1 MLANYLKIA
10 WRNLLKHKAYSILN
24 LSGLVAGLTTSF
36 ILFLWAY
43 DEFRVDQFHTNI
55 DRLYQVMINDYYPD
69 GKIETYG
76 SPTVKMGDVLS
87 KEVPGIDQVVQCSW
101 DESMLLKTM
110 DKSFVEKG
118 IYADSTLF
126 DLFSFPFLVRD
137 NQKAL
142 PGSGSIAISEKL
154 AKKFFNEE
162 NPIGKIIVVKKA
174 YPLMVSSVF
183 KDIPSYSTIQFD
195 FVISFELW
203 KNENT
208 WADHWRSGATR
219 AFLSL
224 VPTASFT
231 NVDNQVRQIIKN
243 KCSDCQREAFLAAFS
258 DSYLYNTY
266 VNGKI
271 AGGRINQLI
280 LFVFIAFVVL
290 LIANINF
297 VNLTTARAMTRF
309 KEIGVRK
316 VTGAGKRSIQ
326 FQFLCESIITSV
338 IAMLFSLLMVCVL
351 MPYINSITGKEISF
365 TLQKPTILFG
375 VIAITGLSGVLG
387 GLYPAFYLSG
397 LKTILILKY
406 KGGFSVNS
414 PIHLRKALVVFQFA
428 SSIILLIGSI
438 FIYKQLSYISSKELG
453 YQRENIIVL
462 NHKEEYNANYAAFK
476 NDLLQ
481 IATIKNVAFVGSN
494 IFQIPITSTDP
505 VWPGKPIHSSI
516 NFKILRCDEGF
527 IPAIHIHL
535 QSGRNFIETD
545 SANYIIN
552 EQAMLS
558 MGLTKD
564 NVIGTKLEM
573 WNGKGEIIGLTND
586 FATGNLYQATQPL
599 ILMYSKSNGNYHF
612 IETIDQSDSKQ
623 TLTKIESVLKKY
635 APDYPFEYQFL
646 DVSYNQEY
654 IHEAAQAKLVLGFT
668 IITLIICCLGLF
680 GLSAYTVERKVKEIG
695 VRKLFGASIPSIIN
709 SISKEFIV
717 MVLISIVIAI
727 PIAYIL
733 VAKWMNRFAFH
744 TDLNWEVFAVAAT
757 ISIMI
762 AVLTTSIQA
771 VKAAIA
777 TPIKS
782 LRSE

>member
-1 MLANYLKIA
+1 MFANYLKIA
-10 WRNLLKHKAYSILN
+10 WRNLLKHKVYSILN

-43 DEFRVDQFHTNI
+43 DEFRIDQFHTKI

-76 SPTVKMGDVLS
+76 SPTVKMGDVLR

-101 DESMLLKTM
+101 EESMLLKTR
-110 DKSFVEKG
+110 DKSFVENG

-126 DLFSFPFLVRD
+126 DLFSFPLLFGD
-137 NQKAL
+137 NQKAM
-142 PGSGSIAISEKL
+142 PGAGSIAISEKL

-162 NPIGKIIVVKKA
+162 NPIGKIIEVKKA
-174 YPLMVSSVF
+174 YPLMVSNVF
-183 KDIPSYSTIQFD
+183 NDIPSHSTIQFD

-203 KNENT
+203 KKENT

-224 VPTASFT
+224 APKASFT
-231 NVDNQVRQIIKN
+231 NVDNQVRQIIKK
-243 KCSDCQREAFLAAFS
+243 KCSECNREAFLAAFS

-266 VNGKI
+266 VNGKV

-316 VTGAGKRSIQ
+316 VTGAGKISIQ
-326 FQFLCESIITSV
+326 FQFLCESILTSI

-351 MPYINSITGKEISF
+351 MPYINSITGKDVSL
-365 TLQKPTILFG
+365 TLQKPVILFG
-375 VIAITGLSGVLG
+375 MIAITVLSGVLG

-397 LKTILILKY
+397 LRTILVLKY
-406 KGGFSVNS
+406 KGGFSANS
-414 PIHLRKALVVFQFA
+414 HIHLRKALVVFQFT
-428 SSIILLIGSI
+428 SSVVLLIGSI
-438 FIYKQLSYISSKELG
+438 FIYKQLSYINSKELG
-453 YQRENIIVL
+453 YKKENIIVL
-462 NHKEEYNANYAAFK
+462 NHKDEYNANYSAFK

-481 IATIKNVAFVGSN
+481 IPTLKNVAFVGSN

-516 NFKILRCDEGF
+516 QFKILRCDEGF
-527 IPAIHIHL
+527 IPATHIHL
-535 QSGRNFIETD
+535 QSGRNFIESD

-573 WNGKGEIIGLTND
+573 WNGKGEIVGVTND
-586 FATGNLYQATQPL
+586 FATGNLYQSTQPL
-599 ILMYSKSNGNYHF
+599 ILMYSKTNGFYHF
-612 IETIDQSDSKQ
+612 IETIDQSDPKQ
-623 TLTKIESVLKKY
+623 TLAKIESVIKKY

-646 DVSYNQEY
+646 DVSYNQQY
-654 IHEAAQAKLVLGFT
+654 KHEAAQGKLVLGFT
-668 IITLIICCLGLF
+668 IVTLIICCLGLF
-680 GLSAYTVERKVKEIG
+680 GLAAYTVERKVKEIG
-695 VRKLFGASIPSIIN
+695 VRKLFGASIPSIMS
-709 SISKEFIV
+709 SISKEFV
-717 MVLISIVIAI
+717 LLVLISIVIAI
-727 PIAYIL
+727 PIAYTL
-733 VAKWMNRFAFH
+733 VVKWMNRFAFH
-744 TDLNWEVFAVAAT
+744 TDLNWEVFAVAAV

-762 AVLTTSIQA
+762 ALLTTSIQSI
-771 VKAAIA
+771 KAAIA
-777 TPIKS
+777 NPIKS